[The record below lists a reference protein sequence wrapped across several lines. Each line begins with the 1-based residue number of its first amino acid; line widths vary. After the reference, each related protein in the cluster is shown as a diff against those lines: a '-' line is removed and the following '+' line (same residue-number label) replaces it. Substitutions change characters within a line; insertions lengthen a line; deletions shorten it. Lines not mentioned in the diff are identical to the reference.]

1 MGETVSLNWR
11 VLAAALFSAVLVVG
25 AYMLAKGIESPP
37 IAQASTEAALLQ
49 ALATRDSN
57 NDGLP
62 DWQNVL
68 YGIPLESATA
78 DYFNLGMTN
87 GEAVARGLIVPKAI
101 ADMRVATSSGEP
113 VIVDPSLPPVPAE
126 GTLTEAFARSFFT
139 LYLSAKQANGNTELS
154 TNQVETLAGQAL
166 ISLSSL
172 IGTAPDYKSANELIV
187 QGSGAD
193 ALKAFA
199 ASAEAVIVKNKKTSD
214 ATKNEIFYLQDAVER
229 NDGNALSHLA
239 SLAKMYRDTAVG
251 LAALPVPSELAA
263 GGLALINALM
273 RASGIASDFARV
285 NTDPLAAML
294 ALEQYVQLDQSLV
307 QTFAAIS
314 SVYAAADITLP
325 EGTPGALFLNTVS
338 RYRVTATGDN

>member
-1 MGETVSLNWR
+1 MGETTSLNWR
-11 VLAAALFSAVLVVG
+11 ILVAALLSIVLIVG
-25 AYMLAKGIESPP
+25 AYLLAKGIESPP
-37 IAQASTEAALLQ
+37 LAQASAEAALLQ
-49 ALATRDSN
+49 AIATRDSN

-68 YGIPLESATA
+68 YGIPLDSATT

-101 ADMRVATSSGEP
+101 ADMQVATSSGEP

-139 LYLSAKQANGNTELS
+139 LYLSAKQANGDTELS
-154 TNQVETLAGQAL
+154 TDQVETLAGQAL
-166 ISLSSL
+166 LSLSSL
-172 IGTAPDYKSANELIV
+172 IGAAPDYKSANELIV
-187 QGSGAD
+187 QGSSAD

-199 ASAEAVIVKNKKTSD
+199 ASAEAVVVKNKKTSD

-229 NDGNALSHLA
+229 NDSNALSHLA
-239 SLAKMYRDTAVG
+239 SLAKMYRETAVG

-263 GGLALINALM
+263 SGLALINALM

-294 ALEQYVQLDQSLV
+294 ALGQYAQLDQSLV

-314 SVYAAADITLP
+314 SVYAAAGIALL
-325 EGTPGALFLNTVS
+325 EGTPGALFLDTVA
-338 RYRVTATGDN
+338 RYRAAAASGN